1 MPKPG
6 QKLRLRDFVQTRQGW
21 IFAVAGYGCDDG
33 ARCMLRYV
41 PDENGD
47 RQLNGV
53 RYKKMDFDDAFEY
66 LRKHKPEWVAD
77 VHIIPFDEITR
88 VFDPIQRVA
97 ELACVEP
104 RITKIVNALYG
115 IPKKDMGV
123 TGSFLPGLQIEGSDI
138 DFIVYGPSWF
148 KAREIFEAAK
158 ADPSSGIE
166 SVNNDMWHIIY
177 NKRIPDISF
186 DEFVLHEERKGNRG
200 MVDGTYFDLLFT
212 RSWDQ
217 LPVNMPRG
225 IDIGKDSITATVTNV
240 DFSFDSPAIYQV
252 DHEEIDY
259 VLSYTHTYS
268 GQALVGEVIEAKGM
282 VEQLGDLK
290 RLVVG
295 TKREPKGEWIR
306 SLTLLGED

>member
-1 MPKPG
+1 MSNPK
-6 QKLRLRDFVQTRQGW
+6 QNIRLRDFVQTRQGW
-21 IFAVAGYGCDDG
+21 IFAVAGYGFDGG

-53 RYKKMDFDDAFEY
+53 RYRKMDFDDAFEY
-66 LRKHKPEWVAD
+66 LKKHKPEWVFD
-77 VHIIPFDEITR
+77 VHVVPFEEIIRIFNPT
-88 VFDPIQRVA
+88 QRVA
-97 ELACVEP
+97 ELACVES
-104 RITKIVNALYG
+104 RITKIVNALKG
-115 IPKKDMGV
+115 IPKEDMGI

-138 DFIVYGPSWF
+138 DFVVYGPSWF
-148 KAREIFEAAK
+148 KARDILEAAK

-166 SVNNDMWHIIY
+166 SVSNEMWHTIY
-177 NKRIPDISF
+177 NKRIPDIPF

-217 LPVNMPRG
+217 LPVDLRRG
-225 IDIGKDSITATVTNV
+225 VDIGMGSITATVTNV
-240 DFSFDSPAIYQV
+240 DFSFDSPAIYKV
-252 DHEEIDY
+252 EHGEIAY

-282 VEQLGDLK
+282 VEQAGNTK

-306 SLTLLGED
+306 SLTLLNQE